1 MISRALISGRELSTS
16 FPGFSQVREPWEQGW
31 GAMVDK
37 STDREN
43 DVMVRQFVFQF
54 VFFRARV
61 FPKNYKFKTVKV
73 IVKYKNKTNR

>member
-1 MISRALISGRELSTS
+1 
-16 FPGFSQVREPWEQGW
+16 
-31 GAMVDK
+31 MVDK

-54 VFFRARV
+54 VFFRACV

-73 IVKYKNKTNR
+73 IAKKQKQMVTFNCLYSYRP